1 MTHMY
6 SVLSTKCCKNV
17 SQIWLCLK
25 LSDLNASS
33 WVCGICG
40 RYWCLHTS
48 TSSQLPS
55 LTSCAPAAKR
65 APTKISTKV
74 FRCNNI
80 SSTYPY
86 KSVRQHFG
94 GTFFFWHS
102 WSHCLLVFLSISFLW
117 DPGLWGPIFWS
128 GCLTDTVCPSVSK
141 WPCVDLNDVTLADE
155 DTNQLPPWSS
165 RRPHPCQPACHT
177 PCPAPF
183 TCPHQHQTQLG
194 WPDRPDWLG
203 FCTGG

>member
-25 LSDLNASS
+25 LSNLNASS
-33 WVCGICG
+33 WVECAGFVGDIG
-40 RYWCLHTS
+40 AS
-48 TSSQLPS
+48 THPPPPSFHLPPVA
-55 LTSCAPAAKR
+55 LQPPKEPR
-65 APTKISTKV
+65 QKYPQFF

-155 DTNQLPPWSS
+155 DTNPRQYVAMQMMRSKRFVTWDL
-165 RRPHPCQPACHT
+165 T
-177 PCPAPF
+177 LETLITF
-183 TCPHQHQTQLG
+183 LTIENNIYNYIVT
-194 WPDRPDWLG
+194 
-203 FCTGG
+203 FE